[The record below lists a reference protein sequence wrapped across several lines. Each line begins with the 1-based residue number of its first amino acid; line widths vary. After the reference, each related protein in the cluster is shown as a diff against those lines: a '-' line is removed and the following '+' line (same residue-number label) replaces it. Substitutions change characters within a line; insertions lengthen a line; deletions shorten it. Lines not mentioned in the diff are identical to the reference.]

1 MSCIGTACGLIVLEV
16 QFFLKILVTMVAA
29 EGICVCIFN
38 DVSCRFFMF
47 LWVTVVFVL

>member
-1 MSCIGTACGLIVLEV
+1 MSFMGTYCGLIVLEV

-38 DVSCRFFMF
+38 DVSCRLFLF
-47 LWVTVVFVL
+47 LWVALMFVL